1 MKDSRG
7 GTNSRVS
14 LCISA
19 TAAAVGTLAA
29 LVACVVGER
38 AGLIPHVLLL
48 LALLFVLA
56 FGALRLYARIACRV
70 EEVAAALRRVIEG
83 RDRGSLSVKQERAVE
98 GFGPGMLDSLRE
110 LETSIDALR
119 QDKLRAETVL
129 SNMADGIIAVD
140 SDLRVTLL
148 NSAAATIL
156 DDRDHRILRKRLEDL
171 ELHPEITR
179 LAADCVAFRKA
190 QSSEIR
196 LPGLAEK
203 TISILATPVRTS
215 RAGGDSA
222 VIILR
227 DLSDLRRHEKSQKE
241 FVGNVSHE
249 LRTPITA
256 VKVTTEALL
265 AGAKNDE
272 ALLDR
277 FLNSIASEADRLSAL
292 INDLLEL
299 AKRDSGIS
307 RTDRTTVSVADLVER
322 AVKVVI
328 PQARQNEV
336 TLEVDVPRGL
346 SGYCDEMQMIQ
357 VVRNLVDNAV
367 KYTPA
372 GGRVD
377 VSARSLGG
385 DLVIEVRDTGIGIP
399 QGEIDRVFER
409 FYRVDKAR
417 SRQLGGTGLGL
428 AIVKE
433 IVDAHGGRISVKAE
447 LGKGSEF
454 SVVLPANLP

>member
-1 MKDSRG
+1 M
-7 GTNSRVS
+7 
-14 LCISA
+14 
-19 TAAAVGTLAA
+19 AAAGTLAA
-29 LVACVVGER
+29 LACGIVGER

-48 LALLFVLA
+48 LGLLFLLFLV
-56 FGALRLYARIACRV
+56 ALRLHARIACRSDRV
-70 EEVAAALRRVIEG
+70 AEVLRSVIES
-83 RDRGSLSVKQERAVE
+83 REPVSLSQEQERAVE
-98 GFGPGMLDSLRE
+98 GFGPGMLDSLRA
-110 LETSIDALR
+110 LEASMNALR

-140 SDLRVTLL
+140 SDLRVTFL
-148 NSAAATIL
+148 NRAAAMVF
-156 DDRDHRILRKRLEDL
+156 DDRDPRILRMRLADAD
-171 ELHPEITR
+171 LHPEITR
-179 LAADCVAFRKA
+179 LAADCIASRKA
-190 QSSEIR
+190 QSAEIR
-196 LPGLAEK
+196 LPGFPEK
-203 TISILATPVRTS
+203 TISILATPFRTL

-227 DLSDLRRHEKSQKE
+227 DLSDVRRHEKSQKE

-256 VKVTTEALL
+256 VKVTAEALL

-272 ALLDR
+272 ALLDK
-277 FLNSIASEADRLSAL
+277 FLNSIASEAERLSAL

-307 RTDRTTVSVADLVER
+307 RTDKIVVNVADMIDR
-322 AVKVVI
+322 AVRVVI
-328 PQARQNEV
+328 PQARQNDV
-336 TLEVDVPRGL
+336 ALEVHVSKGL
-346 SGYCDEMQMIQ
+346 SGYCDETQMIQ

-377 VSARSLGG
+377 VKAKSVNG
-385 DLVIEVRDTGIGIP
+385 DLVITVKDTGIGIP

-433 IVDAHGGRISVKAE
+433 IVDAHGGRIDVKTE
-447 LGKGSEF
+447 LGKGSEI
-454 SVVLPANLP
+454 SVILAGPGEAAGG